1 MTRNTRL
8 ILTALLLLVVLTT
21 GTAAAVLTLPWRA
34 AVLPHAVGAWLK
46 GHTPPEWVFA
56 AKTPPPPSRTEA
68 VVVAGGHAD
77 ADVEL
82 VIALSE
88 VTAAPI
94 AEQPPQNEPV
104 DYTRLNKEVRVVADT
119 LERFNQKLL
128 RMIAQARAL
137 QQQQQ
142 AAALAVDEIPAE
154 VVEATEAVEAA
165 EEPTQ

>member
-8 ILTALLLLVVLTT
+8 ILIALLLVVVLTT

-46 GHTPPEWVFA
+46 GHTPPDWVFA
-56 AKTPPPPSRTEA
+56 AKTTPPPSRIEA
-68 VVVAGGHAD
+68 VAVAGGHAD

-88 VTAAPI
+88 ETAEPI
-94 AEQPPQNEPV
+94 AEQPPENEPV
-104 DYTRLNKEVRVVADT
+104 DYARLNKEVRVVADT

-137 QQQQQ
+137 QQQQK

-154 VVEATEAVEAA
+154 AVEATEAVEAA

>member
-104 DYTRLNKEVRVVADT
+104 DYARLNKDVRVVADT

-137 QQQQQ
+137 QQQQK

-154 VVEATEAVEAA
+154 AVEATEAVEAA

>member
-8 ILTALLLLVVLTT
+8 ILTALLLVVVLTT

-46 GHTPPEWVFA
+46 GHTPPDWVFA
-56 AKTPPPPSRTEA
+56 AKTPPPPSRIEA
-68 VVVAGGHAD
+68 VAVAGGHAD

-88 VTAAPI
+88 VTAEPI
-94 AEQPPQNEPV
+94 AEQPPENEPV
-104 DYTRLNKEVRVVADT
+104 DYARLNKEVRVVADT

-137 QQQQQ
+137 QQRQEE
-142 AAALAVDEIPAE
+142 AALAVDEIPAE
-154 VVEATEAVEAA
+154 AVEATEAVEAA